1 MFKYNR
7 NPNYTGEMLLYS
19 SFAMLSGNIFAY
31 GILFC
36 VWLLLFYAFM
46 IDKDV
51 SFSKKQGWNEYKKQS
66 YLFLWKVHEN
76 DLVNYA
82 LYGLLIAYLIWDY

>member
-31 GILFC
+31 AILFC
-36 VWLLLFYAFM
+36 VWIFLFYAFM
-46 IDKDV
+46 KDKDI
-51 SFSKKQGWNEYKKQS
+51 SFSKK
-66 YLFLWKVHEN
+66 
-76 DLVNYA
+76 
-82 LYGLLIAYLIWDY
+82 